1 MINALII
8 DDERDARESLQLL
21 LKKNCPEINIL
32 ALCASPE
39 TGIDKINKLQPDLV
53 FLDVQMPGL
62 SGFDVLEKLISID
75 FDIIFVTA
83 HDKYAIKA
91 IKFSALDYLLKPVDV
106 DELIEAVEKTKLK
119 RENKAQHFQSLL
131 QNVRQGSEKLTRL
144 AIPSDN
150 EIIVQKIEEIIFC
163 EADSN
168 YTKLYLSNGK
178 QITVSKTLKQFES
191 ILPPTD
197 FCRIHHAT
205 LVNLAHIT
213 KYVKGEG
220 GYVLVTGGQHL
231 DVSRRKKDNLLR
243 VLNKL

>member
-1 MINALII
+1 MIHAIII
-8 DDERDARESLQLL
+8 DDEKDARESLQLL
-21 LKKNCPEINIL
+21 IGKNCPDIKIL
-32 ALCASPE
+32 SLCATPE
-39 TGIDKINKLQPDLV
+39 AGIESIEKLQPDLV
-53 FLDVQMPGL
+53 FLDVQMPKL
-62 SGFDVLEKLISID
+62 SGFDVLEQLDAID

-91 IKFSALDYLLKPVDV
+91 IKFSALDYLLKPVEV

-119 RENKAQHFQSLL
+119 RENKAQQFQSLL
-131 QNVRQGSEKLTRL
+131 QNARQDSEKLTRL

-197 FCRIHHAT
+197 FCRIHHGT

-213 KYVKGEG
+213 KYVRGEG
-220 GYVLVTGGQHL
+220 GYVVVTGGRHL

-243 VLNKL
+243 FLNKL